1 MKTIMLS
8 AATALL
14 CCNLEARLCL
24 GDKLTGASGRD
35 MVAYRAK

>member
-1 MKTIMLS
+1 MKTITLF

-14 CCNLEARLCL
+14 CCNSEARLHL

-35 MVAYRAK
+35 MVAYESK